1 MGRVKVP
8 IAKIQNTTTR
18 QVTFSKRRSGLIKK
32 AYELS
37 VLCDID
43 VALIMFSPSGKLSH
57 FSGRRRIEDVLTR
70 YLRLPDTPSDQEK
83 KDGNHHN
90 VVIPNKESLISKLED
105 LKAQADMVITQ
116 ASSNQASSTSN
127 LSEINGDSMIKD
139 LKQEMMKSQARL
151 EKLKET
157 IMFLYG
163 DIQKLHHTHQ
173 NEFDERE
180 KRLMEIL
187 SRICERKNYLLRN
200 SSTTAAS
207 VTLQPMLPQHSTR
220 LQTTQGMVQIQPQHQ
235 EGTSSL
241 GQHES
246 LIFPQQTKESKE
258 KILMQPPFEETF
270 GMKEE
275 VMEFN
280 WNHPKYF
287 NETSFFNNRSVEEIS
302 NNPMEPTYESTQA
315 NIWEQAWKA
324 STTTLTPSMDSQFAM
339 FQQSFEDGVN
349 PFSMPTEDVK
359 TLLIS

>member
-116 ASSNQASSTSN
+116 AS
-127 LSEINGDSMIKD
+127 
-139 LKQEMMKSQARL
+139 R
-151 EKLKET
+151 
-157 IMFLYG
+157 FLYG

>member
-57 FSGRRRIEDVLTR
+57 FSGRRR
-70 YLRLPDTPSDQEK
+70 
-83 KDGNHHN
+83 DGNHN

-105 LKAQADMVITQ
+105 LKAQADIVITQ
-116 ASSNQASSTSN
+116 ASSNNQASSTSN

-139 LKQEMMKSQARL
+139 LNQEMMKSQARL

-180 KRLMEIL
+180 TRLMEIL

-207 VTLQPMLPQHSTR
+207 VTLQSMLPQHSTL
-220 LQTTQGMVQIQPQHQ
+220 LQTTQGMVQMQPHQ

-241 GQHES
+241 VQHDS
-246 LIFPQQTKESKE
+246 LFLQQPKESKE
-258 KILMQPPFEETF
+258 KILMQPPFEDIF
-270 GMKEE
+270 GLKEE

-287 NETSFFNNRSVEEIS
+287 NETSFFNNRPVEEITN
-302 NNPMEPTYESTQA
+302 NNPMEPTYESTQV
-315 NIWEQAWKA
+315 NLWEQAWKA
-324 STTTLTPSMDSQFAM
+324 STPTLTPSLDSQFAM